1 MAMTSNKLGQGITGA
16 LAPVRRAGSRVSS
29 RWRRAPKW
37 AKVAAYVLL
46 AVFAVLAPSQSVG
59 NFMAP
64 QSDWRTVL
72 FYPIGA
78 YVLLALGLNVVVGLA
93 GMLDLG
99 YVAFF
104 AIGGYSMAVLGVNYH
119 WSFWEILPAGVL
131 IAALSGV
138 ILGAPTLRLRGDY
151 LAIVTL
157 GFGEIIQRV
166 ATNLTITGGPTGIS
180 GIPHPPSIGHFSFLT
195 YGVLDPTPY
204 YYLELVMIVLVIF
217 VSYRLENSRIGRGW
231 VAIREDEDAAELMG
245 VPTFAFKVWAFAIG
259 ASVGGLSGVVY
270 AAKVIAITPENYPL
284 LLSVLILVCVVL
296 GGSGNRIG
304 VIVGAFLVAWLPER
318 FRGLANYRIL
328 IFGAILVL
336 MMIFRPG
343 GILPASRRR
352 SELLEGRGGGQH
364 LGGEVDLGQPGV
376 EPEV

>member
-1 MAMTSNKLGQGITGA
+1 MAMTAKRITQVTDSA
-16 LAPVRRAGSRVSS
+16 LAPLFKSLHSLRTM
-29 RWRRAPKW
+29 WQRAPKW
-37 AKVAAYVLL
+37 ARATGYLFVIVL
-46 AVFAVLAPSQSVG
+46 AVLAPAQSIG

-64 QSDWRTVL
+64 QSDWRTIL
-72 FYPIGA
+72 FYPIGS
-78 YVLLALGLNVVVGLA
+78 YILLALGLNVVVGLA

-119 WSFWEILPAGVL
+119 WSFWEILPVGIAA
-131 IAALSGV
+131 AALSGV
-138 ILGAPTLRLRGDY
+138 LLGAPTLRLRGDY

-166 ATNLTITGGPTGIS
+166 ANNLTITGGPTGIS
-180 GIPHPPSIGHFSFLT
+180 GIPHPPSVGTLSVLS
-195 YGVLDPTPY
+195 YGVLDARPY
-204 YYLELVMIVLVIF
+204 YYLELAMIVLVIF
-217 VSYRLENSRIGRGW
+217 FTTRLEKSRVGRGW
-231 VAIREDEDAAELMG
+231 VALREDEDAAELMG
-245 VPTFAFKVWAFAIG
+245 VPTFTFKIWAFAIG

-304 VIVGAFLVAWLPER
+304 VILGAFLVAWLPER

-328 IFGAILVL
+328 IFGAILVA
-336 MMIFRPG
+336 MMVFRPG
-343 GILPASRRR
+343 GIIPAARRKA
-352 SELLEGRGGGQH
+352 ELLEGRGGGAH
-364 LGGEVDLGQPGV
+364 LGGEVDIEQPGST
-376 EPEV
+376 PEV